1 MSELVSAGETES
13 ELVSAGV
20 AEVDVTPDY
29 PVRLS
34 GYGARRE
41 ETAKIKSPLY
51 ARALA
56 IGAKRPVL
64 LLALDNCGVTASMT
78 EAVARELRRQAGIA
92 RERIVL
98 CYTHTH
104 NAPMLSGAAPMLFS
118 TDIPAAHQR
127 HIDRYTGEVTGRL
140 VEVGLRALSNR
151 KPARLSYSEGHAGF
165 AVNRRAQIGP
175 VDHVM
180 PMIRVDDPD
189 GNLRAVWVSYACHCT
204 TFGPADNFMCGDW
217 AGFAVERIRRNH
229 PGAVA
234 LVTIGCAANA
244 NPFPRTGLSL
254 SRRHGGDIAWEADR
268 LLGIS
273 GRLLSGRIRSR
284 LVHAS
289 LPYDAMPSRKEWMAA
304 AERRDAAGYHAR
316 QWIARLDHGETVP
329 DALSYPVQGWSFGDE
344 LAIVFLAGEVVADYA
359 FRLRRMYDPARL
371 WTGAYANDFPGY
383 IPSRRI
389 WKEGGYEGGDATVY
403 FGLPNRFAGDVEE
416 RVVEAVQRVIPE
428 TFRRPRSN
436 GD

>member
-1 MSELVSAGETES
+1 MSEMVSVG
-13 ELVSAGV
+13 VS
-20 AEVDVTPDY
+20 EVDVTPDY

-56 IGAKRPVL
+56 IGVERPVL

-78 EAVARELRRQAGIA
+78 ESVARELRRQAGID

-127 HIDRYTGEVTGRL
+127 HIDRYAEEVMERL

-151 KPARLSYSEGHAGF
+151 RPSRLSYSEGHAGF

-180 PMIRVDDPD
+180 PMIRVDDRD

-217 AGFAVERIRRNH
+217 AGFAADRISQSQ

-254 SRRHGGDIAWEADR
+254 ARRHGGDIAWEVDR
-268 LLGIS
+268 LLGIP
-273 GRLLSGRIRSR
+273 GRPLSDRIRCR

-289 LPYDAMPSRKEWMAA
+289 LPYDTIPSREAWMAK
-304 AERRDAAGYHAR
+304 AEERGAEGYHAR
-316 QWIARLDHGETVP
+316 KWIARMDNGEAIPET
-329 DALSYPVQGWSFGDE
+329 LSYPVQGWSFGDE

-359 FRLRRMYDPARL
+359 FRLRRIYDPAKL
-371 WTGAYANDFPGY
+371 WVGAYANDFPGY

-389 WKEGGYEGGDATVY
+389 WKEGGYEAGDATVY
-403 FGLPNRFAGDVEE
+403 FGLPNRFADEVEE

-428 TFRRPRSN
+428 TFRRPRTN

>member
-1 MSELVSAGETES
+1 MSELVSVG
-13 ELVSAGV
+13 VS
-20 AEVDVTPDY
+20 EVDVTPDY

-34 GYGARRE
+34 GYGARTE
-41 ETAKIKSPLY
+41 ETAKIESPLY

-56 IGAKRPVL
+56 IGAERPVL
-64 LLALDNCGVTASMT
+64 LLVLDNCGVTASMT
-78 EAVARELRRQAGIA
+78 ESVARELRRRAEID

-127 HIDRYTGEVTGRL
+127 HIDRYTAEVTERL

-151 KPARLSYSEGHAGF
+151 QPARLSYSEGHAGF

-180 PMIRVDDPD
+180 PMIRIDDPD
-189 GNLRAVWVSYACHCT
+189 GNLGAVWVSYACHCT

-217 AGFAVERIRRNH
+217 AGYAVDRIRQNH

-234 LVTIGCAANA
+234 LVTIGCAANV
-244 NPFPRTGLSL
+244 NPFPRTGLSF
-254 SRRHGGDIAWEADR
+254 SRRHGGDIAWEVDR
-268 LLGIS
+268 LLGIP
-273 GRLLSGRIRSR
+273 GRPLSGRIRCR
-284 LVHAS
+284 LIHAS
-289 LPYDAMPSRKEWMAA
+289 LPYDTMPSREEWQAA
-304 AERRDAAGYHAR
+304 AEEQSAAGYHAR
-316 QWIARLDHGETVP
+316 QWIARMDSGDAVP
-329 DALSYPVQGWSFGDE
+329 EALSYPVQGWAFGDD
-344 LAIVFLAGEVVADYA
+344 LTVVFLAGEVVADYA
-359 FRLRRMYDPARL
+359 FRLRRIYDPAKL
-371 WTGAYANDFPGY
+371 WVGAYANDSPGY

-389 WKEGGYEGGDATVY
+389 WKEGGYEAGDATVY
-403 FGLPNRFAGDVEE
+403 FGLPNRFAEEVEE
-416 RVVEAVQRVIPE
+416 RVVEAAQRVVPE
-428 TFRRPRSN
+428 TFRRPRTN

>member
-1 MSELVSAGETES
+1 MNELIRVGVS
-13 ELVSAGV
+13 
-20 AEVDVTPDY
+20 EVDVTPDY

-56 IGAKRPVL
+56 IGAERPVL
-64 LLALDNCGVTASMT
+64 MLALDNCGVTASMT
-78 EAVARELRRQAGIA
+78 ESVALELGRQAGIA

-127 HIDRYTGEVTGRL
+127 HIDRYTGEVTERL
-140 VEVGLRALSNR
+140 VEAGLRAVSNR
-151 KPARLSYSEGHAGF
+151 EPARLRYSEGHAGF
-165 AVNRRAQIGP
+165 AVNRRPQIGP

-217 AGFAVERIRRNH
+217 AGFAAESIRQNH

-244 NPFPRTGLSL
+244 NPFPRTGLSF
-254 SRRHGGDIAWEADR
+254 SRRHGGDIAWEVDR
-268 LLGIS
+268 LLGIP
-273 GRLLSGRIRSR
+273 GRSLSGRIRCR

-289 LPYDAMPSRKEWMAA
+289 LPYDTLPSREAWMAT
-304 AERRDAAGYHAR
+304 AEEPGAAGYHAR
-316 QWIARLDHGETVP
+316 KWLARMDNGEAVP
-329 DALSYPVQGWSFGDE
+329 EALRYPVQGWSFGDE
-344 LAIVFLAGEVVADYA
+344 LTIVFLAGEVVADYA
-359 FRLRRMYDPARL
+359 FRLRRMYDPAKL
-371 WTGAYANDFPGY
+371 WVGAYANDFPGY

-389 WKEGGYEGGDATVY
+389 WKEGGYEAGDATVY
-403 FGLPNRFAGDVEE
+403 FGLPNRFAEAVEE

-428 TFRRPRSN
+428 TFRPPRAN

>member
-1 MSELVSAGETES
+1 MSELVSVG
-13 ELVSAGV
+13 VS
-20 AEVDVTPDY
+20 EVDVTPDY

-41 ETAKIKSPLY
+41 ETAKIKTPLY

-56 IGAKRPVL
+56 IGADRPVV
-64 LLALDNCGVTASMT
+64 LLALENCGVTEFIT
-78 EAVARELRRQAGIA
+78 ESVARELGRQAGIT

-104 NAPMLSGAAPMLFS
+104 NAPMLSGAAPLLFS
-118 TDIPAAHQR
+118 SDVPAVHQQ
-127 HIDRYTGEVTGRL
+127 HIDRYTVEVTARL
-140 VEVGLRALSNR
+140 VEAGLLALSNR

-180 PMIRVDDPD
+180 PLLRIEDPD

-204 TFGPADNFMCGDW
+204 TFGPADNFLCGDW
-217 AGFAVERIRRNH
+217 AGFAAESIKQNH
-229 PGAVA
+229 PGATA

-244 NPFPRTGLSL
+244 NPFPRTGLSHA
-254 SRRHGGDIAWEADR
+254 RRHGGDIAWEVER
-268 LLGIS
+268 LLGTP
-273 GRLLSGRIRSR
+273 GRPLSEPIRCR

-289 LPYDAMPSRKEWMAA
+289 LPYDTIPSRKAWRAT
-304 AERRDAAGYHAR
+304 AEEQSPAGYHAR
-316 QWIARLDHGETVP
+316 QWVARMDSGEVIP
-329 DALSYPVQGWSFGDE
+329 EALRYPIQGWSFGDQ

-359 FRLRRMYDPARL
+359 CRLRRMYDPARI
-371 WTGAYANDFPGY
+371 WIGAYTNDFPGY

-389 WKEGGYEGGDATVY
+389 WKEGGYEAGDATVF
-403 FGLPNRFAGDVEE
+403 FGLPNRFADEVEE
-416 RVVEAVQRVIPE
+416 RVIEEVQRVIPE
-428 TFRRPRSN
+428 TFRRNRSSR
-436 GD
+436 G

>member
-1 MSELVSAGETES
+1 MSELIPVGVS
-13 ELVSAGV
+13 
-20 AEVDVTPDY
+20 EVDVTPDY

-56 IGAKRPVL
+56 VGSERPVL
-64 LLALDNCGVTASMT
+64 ILALENCGVTESMT
-78 EAVARELRRQAGIA
+78 AAVARELGRRAGID

-127 HIDRYTGEVTGRL
+127 HIDRYSEEVTGRL
-140 VEVGLRALSNR
+140 VEAGLRALSNR
-151 KPARLSYSEGHAGF
+151 KPSRLSYSEGHAGF

-180 PMIRVDDPD
+180 PMIRVDDPE
-189 GNLRAVWVSYACHCT
+189 GNPRAVWVSYASHCT
-204 TFGPADNFMCGDW
+204 AFGPADNFMCGDW
-217 AGFAVERIRRNH
+217 AGFAAESIKRNH

-244 NPFPRTGLSL
+244 NPFPRTGLSF
-254 SRRHGGDIAWEADR
+254 SRRHGGDIAREVDR
-268 LLGIS
+268 LLEIP
-273 GRLLSGRIRSR
+273 GRPLPGQIRCR
-284 LVHAS
+284 LVQAS
-289 LPYDAMPSRKEWMAA
+289 LPYDALPTREAWTAA
-304 AERRDAAGYHAR
+304 AEEESAAGYHAR
-316 QWIARLDHGETVP
+316 KWIARMDSGEKVP
-329 DALSYPVQGWSFGDE
+329 EALSYPVQGWSFGDE
-344 LAIVFLAGEVVADYA
+344 LAIVFLAGEVVTDYA
-359 FRLRRMYDPARL
+359 VRLRRMYDPTRL
-371 WTGAYANDFPGY
+371 WIGAYANDFPGY

-389 WKEGGYEGGDATVY
+389 WKEGGYEAGDATVY
-403 FGLPNRFAGDVEE
+403 FGLPNRFADGVEE
-416 RVVEAVQRVIPE
+416 RVVEAAQRVIPE
-428 TFRRPRSN
+428 SFRRSR
-436 GD
+436 